1 VAPRG
6 TAQWLREAGIRPR
19 KAWGQNF
26 LINPRIA
33 TRLIEG
39 WNLAP
44 GARVCEIG
52 AGAGSLT
59 LPLLARGA
67 RVVAVERDAALAEL
81 LQRRAREECPA
92 GELHV
97 LAADILEMELPMLL
111 ETLPDAGAC
120 VLVGNL
126 PYAITTPILE
136 WAGRGRAGYAWA
148 SFMVQREYGER
159 LTAAP
164 GSAAYGSLSV
174 WAAYRFALRREL
186 SVGAA
191 NFWPRPKVESVVL
204 RLTPHGRPPV
214 VVPGEEAL
222 ERVVR
227 AAFGQRRKMIG
238 GALAHG
244 LRLPRARVDGA
255 LAAAGIE
262 PRQRA
267 ETCSLEQFAA
277 LTRALEAGPHAAAR
291 GAC

>member
-1 VAPRG
+1 MTPRG
-6 TAQWLREAGIRPR
+6 TVPWLREAGIRPR

-33 TRLIEG
+33 GRLVEG
-39 WNLAP
+39 WDLAP

-67 RVVAVERDAALAEL
+67 RVVAVERDAALADL
-81 LQRRAREECPA
+81 LQRRARTECPD
-92 GELHV
+92 GELRV
-97 LAADILEMELPMLL
+97 LAADILDLELPMLQG
-111 ETLPDAGAC
+111 EMAGAGEW

-136 WAGRGRAGYAWA
+136 WAGRGRGGFAWA

-159 LTAAP
+159 LLAAP
-164 GSAAYGSLSV
+164 GSEAYGSITL
-174 WAAYRFALRREL
+174 WAAYRFAMRREL

-204 RLTPHGRPPV
+204 RLTPHDRPPV
-214 VVPGEEAL
+214 EVPGEEAL

-227 AAFGQRRKMIG
+227 AAFGQRRKVIG

-244 LRLPRARVDGA
+244 LRLPRDRVERA

-267 ETCSLEQFAA
+267 ETCGLAQFAA
-277 LTRALEAGPHAAAR
+277 LTRALDAGPHAAAPEP
-291 GAC
+291 C